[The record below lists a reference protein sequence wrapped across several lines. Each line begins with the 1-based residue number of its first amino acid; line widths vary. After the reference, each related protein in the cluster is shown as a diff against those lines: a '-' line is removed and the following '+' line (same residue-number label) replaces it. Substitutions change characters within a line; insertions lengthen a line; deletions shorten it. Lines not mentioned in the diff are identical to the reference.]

1 MYLLA
6 VHLCDRVLK
15 QLELFSLSNTPSAAG
30 GVRSSRNTLAEG
42 GADSTNSTSEKVVDD
57 GTDGACEWPVVPTKI
72 ILKEQ
77 MWAFLQVC
85 VVCPHKQTRI
95 KDAFAMYQLQI

>member
-1 MYLLA
+1 M
-6 VHLCDRVLK
+6 
-15 QLELFSLSNTPSAAG
+15 
-30 GVRSSRNTLAEG
+30 SRNTLAEG

-77 MWAFLQVC
+77 IWAFLQVYLP
-85 VVCPHKQTRI
+85 VLPPHKQTRI